1 MPEAKKILVVDD
13 EKEIN
18 EALSEVLTNR
28 GHQMFSAFDGDAAIK
43 VLKENNIDL
52 VLLDMHM
59 PKVDGLEV
67 IKAIKQYTPKTR
79 IMVITGFADTY
90 LQKSKELGV
99 DGFFIKPVRL
109 DLIIK
114 RLKELLEEKRPPSW
128 SWMAKAEEIGGHIIK
143 AKLLFVEDSRPSLP
157 FVPLDD
163 LTQTG
168 KMQLETRFV
177 YSQEEALANIK
188 EFKPD
193 IVILAMAVP
202 FKKSDQVASGTSNL
216 SDDILDLQQKGI
228 IKALIVHSRRDV
240 LEQEYKD
247 KLEQLY
253 EEMKDVPEMQLD
265 DFSPQGRRR
274 HIEKLKARIIETCIE
289 NKLFAK

>member
-18 EALSEVLTNR
+18 ETLSEVLTNR
-28 GHQMFSAFDGDAAIK
+28 GHQMFSAFDGDEAIK
-43 VLKENNIDL
+43 ILKENNIDL
-52 VLLDMHM
+52 VLLDMRM
-59 PKVDGLEV
+59 PKVDGIQV
-67 IKAIKQYTPKTR
+67 IKAIKQHTPKTR

-90 LQKSKELGV
+90 LQKAKDLGV

-109 DLIIK
+109 DSIIK
-114 RLKELLEEKRPPSW
+114 RMKELLEEKRPPSW
-128 SWMAKAEEIGGHIIK
+128 SWKAKAEEIGGHIIK
-143 AKLLFVEDSRPSLP
+143 ARILFIEDPKPSLP

-163 LTQTG
+163 LIHTG
-168 KMQLETRFV
+168 KAQLETRFI
-177 YSQEEALANIK
+177 YSQEEAAENIK

-193 IVILAMAVP
+193 IVILAMVVP
-202 FKKSDQVASGTSNL
+202 LKKTDESGSGTFDL
-216 SDDILDLQQKGI
+216 SDDILDLQGKGI
-228 IKALIVHSRRDV
+228 VKALIVHSRRDV
-240 LEQEYKD
+240 LEQEHKD
-247 KLEQLY
+247 KLDQLY